1 MSRFD
6 ELRTIEDPIM
16 FKFWYFDTERDKIT
30 ISNDM
35 DLEEALDQVPFNH
48 SLQVFIELR
57 TPTPDGSKEPIAF

>member
-1 MSRFD
+1 
-6 ELRTIEDPIM
+6 M